1 MTDRP
6 KPKEE
11 TMAMAEPTGKSRR
24 KESKSPVREKK
35 IPKRGE
41 KINIF
46 LKS

>member
-1 MTDRP
+1 MP
-6 KPKEE
+6 NPKEE
-11 TMAMAEPTGKSRR
+11 TIAIAEPTGRSR
-24 KESKSPVREKK
+24 KKDSKRPVREKK